1 MREAVVIV
9 CRSSDEPLK
18 PGNVVGYTCKYCG
31 TRLQVSPTGIAM
43 FRKRPEAEFLCNP
56 CGILYSAFAE
66 DMGKLTLQT
75 GPEADKYMASDKA
88 KGNPFADWVRKRKAE
103 KVEQTGTPRNQEKS

>member
-18 PGNVVGYTCKYCG
+18 PGNVVGYACKYCG
-31 TRLQVSPTGIAM
+31 KRLQVSPTGVEM
-43 FRKRPEAEFLCNP
+43 KRKRPEAEFLCNP

-66 DMGKLTLQT
+66 ELAKTGKLELEMKT
-75 GPEADKYMASDKA
+75 GPRADEYMASEES
-88 KGNPFADWVRKRKAE
+88 KGNPFADWVRQRKE
-103 KVEQTGTPRNQEKS
+103 KP